1 MTSVAAPRPTSS
13 SSSAARPAPR
23 PRTVRIG
30 ITESVLP
37 VEVAL
42 PELSTDG
49 WSRSLAAP
57 GALPATRVLFAGGGT
72 GGHLYPA
79 AAIAGQ
85 LCDLAPGSQ
94 VLFAGS
100 DRPLEQRILAD
111 CGYEHRALPTAPWRG
126 IRGALGFAL
135 GQARGLLAARRLVA
149 EFQPQVV
156 VGLGGFPSV
165 GPALAARLAGV
176 PLVLFEPNAS
186 PGKANVLLGRLARE
200 AYVHFPQT
208 RLSCARVSSGTPLDG
223 RALASPSLTQSE
235 ARRLLGLQ
243 TEGPVV
249 LVMGGSQGSR
259 AINTWMERSLAEI
272 GTEGRD
278 VTFLHLA
285 GNEEQAEVLRAAYA
299 GAGVSHRV
307 LGYLAGIGVAY
318 RAADLGFVRG
328 GGATL
333 AELSAAGLPACV
345 VPLPSSAGD
354 HQRHNARAFAL
365 DGGGWVQE
373 EAELGPEAWRLLL
386 ERAADEDWR
395 IRASAILQAGA
406 RPEAAD
412 VVARRVIA
420 LGQGLEADGSESR

>member
-1 MTSVAAPRPTSS
+1 MTSLAAQRPS
-13 SSSAARPAPR
+13 SSSARPSRPSARS
-23 PRTVRIG
+23 RTVQIG

-37 VEVAL
+37 VEVAI

-49 WSRSLAAP
+49 WSRSLAA
-57 GALPATRVLFAGGGT
+57 GGVLPATRVLFAGGGT

-79 AAIAGQ
+79 AAIAGH
-85 LCDLAPGSQ
+85 LCDLAPGSEI
-94 VLFAGS
+94 LFAGS

-126 IRGALGFAL
+126 LRGAFQFAL
-135 GQARGLLAARRLVA
+135 GQARGLVAARRLVA

-186 PGKANVLLGRLARE
+186 PGKANTLLARLARE

-223 RALASPSLTQSE
+223 RALASPSLTQAE
-235 ARRLLGLQ
+235 ARRLLALE
-243 TEGPVV
+243 TEGPVI

-259 AINTWMERSLAEI
+259 AINVWIERSLAEL
-272 GTEGRD
+272 GTQGHD

-285 GNEEQAEVLRAAYA
+285 GNEEQAVALRAAYA
-299 GAGVSHRV
+299 SAGVSHRV
-307 LGYLAGIGVAY
+307 LAYLSGIGVAY
-318 RAADLGFVRG
+318 RAADLAFVRG

-354 HQRHNARAFAL
+354 HQRHNARAFAS

-373 EAELGPEAWRLLL
+373 EAELGPEAWKLLL

-412 VVARRVIA
+412 VVARRVIS
-420 LGQGLEADGSESR
+420 LGQGLEPDSPASR